1 LALCLCIACAQAQP
15 QDTQP
20 AQWQRIE
27 LGDAGARYPFAI
39 YSNRRWGE
47 SAGRVTSAV
56 LVFHGMGR
64 NGAGYFATAEKLLHA
79 SGSNA
84 DETLL
89 IAPNYFATIDALTKA
104 LDGLPLWR
112 GSRWN
117 SGQDAENWP
126 RPLSAFQPIDDML
139 VVLLDS
145 RRFPKLTRIVLAGHS
160 GGGQLVHRYAVLNAM
175 DGKVRA
181 AEKSLSYIVA
191 NPSTYLYL
199 TGERP
204 RAGGFA
210 PYDTRAC
217 PSYNEYRYGLDKLPR
232 YADALRREEL
242 FLRYAGRDVTY
253 LLGAADNDPNHEQ
266 LDKSCGA
273 QAGGSQR
280 LERGR
285 NYIRYERY
293 LAKTEV
299 TLNRRAYEV
308 IDTGHSQ
315 ARMFGSQCGARLLF
329 GLAEEKNAGGA
340 ACRVPPL

>member
-1 LALCLCIACAQAQP
+1 VIGAQAQP
-15 QDTQP
+15 QDAQR

-27 LGDAGARYPFAI
+27 LGEAGAHYAFAI
-39 YSNRRWGE
+39 YSNQRWGAPAE
-47 SAGRVTSAV
+47 RVTSAV

-64 NGAGYFATAEKLLHA
+64 NGAGYFATAKKLLHA

-89 IAPNYFATIDALTKA
+89 IAPNYFATTDARKQV

-139 VVLLDS
+139 AALLDS
-145 RRFPKLTRIVLAGHS
+145 RRFPNLKRIVLAGHS

-181 AEKSLSYIVA
+181 AGKSLRYIVA
-191 NPSTYLYL
+191 NPSTYLYF

-210 PYDTRAC
+210 PYDARAC
-217 PSYNEYRYGLDKLPR
+217 PSYNEYRYGLDKLPH
-232 YADALRREEL
+232 YAGTPRSDEL

-253 LLGAADNDPNHEQ
+253 LLGAADTDPDHEQ

-273 QAGGSQR
+273 QTGGSHR

-285 NYIRYERY
+285 NYIRYERH
-293 LAKTEV
+293 LAKTEMI
-299 TLNRRAYEV
+299 LNRHAYEV

-315 ARMFGSQCGARLLF
+315 ARMFGSQCGTRLLF
-329 GLAEEKNAGGA
+329 ELAEEKNTEGA
-340 ACRVPPL
+340 ACRAPRL

>member
-1 LALCLCIACAQAQP
+1 MIGAQAQA
-15 QDTQP
+15 QDALR
-20 AQWQRIE
+20 AQWQRVE
-27 LGDAGARYPFAI
+27 LGEAGAHYLFAI
-39 YSNRRWGE
+39 YSNRHWGAPAE
-47 SAGRVTSAV
+47 RVTSAV

-89 IAPNYFATIDALTKA
+89 IAPNYFATADARTDANKRS

-139 VVLLDS
+139 AALLDS
-145 RRFPKLTRIVLAGHS
+145 RRFPKLKRIVLAGHS

-181 AEKSLSYIVA
+181 AGKSLSYIVA
-191 NPSTYLYL
+191 NPSTYLYF

-204 RAGGFA
+204 LAGGFA
-210 PYDTRAC
+210 PYNTRAC

-232 YADALRREEL
+232 YAGTPRSEEL
-242 FLRYAGRDVTY
+242 FLRYAERDVTY
-253 LLGAADNDPNHEQ
+253 LLGAADTDPNHEQ

-285 NYIRYERY
+285 NYIRYERH
-293 LAKTEV
+293 LAKPGTI
-299 TLNRRAYEV
+299 LNRRAYEV

-329 GLAEEKNAGGA
+329 GLAEEKNTSGAG
-340 ACRVPPL
+340 CRELRL